1 MRNPPPRSRHL
12 GRLLNRAGDL
22 RLTRAGPEPSRPSLS
37 LHAPKN
43 RPPPSCHKA
52 ALDMAAKGCGAAAF
66 DRPHGAPPR
75 RRQRRANASASHEK
89 ARVHGRSI
97 FGQGFERI
105 KAVIMASASTPANA
119 SLPGSWRPHS
129 TRSSTNAWR
138 SDSQCVR
145 RRAARTCC
153 CRPGPT
159 FSTAISTSLSVVV
172 TPPSDRTQRTPCPRF
187 VMGSIVP
194 ASGAH
199 AAPTR
204 RSRQLVHP
212 QSTGSQR

>member
-1 MRNPPPRSRHL
+1 VEGLDTADAESIAAQPTFGS
-12 GRLLNRAGDL
+12 
-22 RLTRAGPEPSRPSLS
+22 PSQSSGRPSPDKGRS
-37 LHAPKN
+37 APG
-43 RPPPSCHKA
+43 CHKA

-105 KAVIMASASTPANA
+105 KAVIVASASTPANA
-119 SLPGSWRPHS
+119 SLPGSWCPHS

-145 RRAARTCC
+145 RAGAHLLLQARTHV
-153 CRPGPT
+153 
-159 FSTAISTSLSVVV
+159 S
-172 TPPSDRTQRTPCPRF
+172 Q
-187 VMGSIVP
+187 
-194 ASGAH
+194 
-199 AAPTR
+199 R
-204 RSRQLVHP
+204 RSRPAYPLSLP
-212 QSTGSQR
+212 AFRPEPNEPRAPAL